1 MRFTSKEDIEAPIEH
16 VFAQVTDFQSF
27 ERAALR
33 RGAEIRCNRE
43 PARPGVGLRWHA
55 RFLLRGKQRDVD
67 TEVTTFDPPNCLAVA
82 AHSTAFAGQ
91 LGIDLVALSRGR
103 TRMTVDLVVKPQTL
117 SARLLV
123 QSLKLARANLTR
135 RFKKRVADYAA
146 EVEDRYKRRA

>member
-43 PARPGVGLRWHA
+43 PARPGVGLSWHA
-55 RFLLRGKQRDVD
+55 RFLLRGKQREVD
-67 TEVTTFDPPNCLAVA
+67 TEVTSFDPPNTLAVA
-82 AHSTAFAGQ
+82 ARSAAFAGQ
-91 LGIDLVALSRGR
+91 LGVDLVALSRGR

-117 SARLLV
+117 SARLLL

-135 RFKKRVADYAA
+135 RFKKRLADYAA
-146 EVEDRYKRRA
+146 EVERRYKRRA

>member
-16 VFAQVTDFQSF
+16 VFAQVSDFQSF

-55 RFLLRGKQRDVD
+55 RFLLRGKQREVD

-91 LGIDLVALSRGR
+91 LGVDLVALSPGR

-117 SARLLV
+117 PARLLV
-123 QSLKLARANLTR
+123 QSLKLARTNLTR